1 MDCTLCGSPTNQ
13 IDAERRDLGGDG
25 PEFVCPAC
33 QDLADDV
40 AGDSETGGQD
50 TEGTSAT
57 SGRIGSYSGTG
68 SESERS
74 SDSSSSSSSN
84 SDAEDNGVSTK
95 YAI

>member
-1 MDCTLCGSPTNQ
+1 MDYTLCGGPTNQ
-13 IDAERRDLGGDG
+13 IDAERRDLGGGG
-25 PEFVCPAC
+25 PEFVCPSC

-40 AGDSETGGQD
+40 AGDSETGGQ
-50 TEGTSAT
+50 GTSVT

-68 SESERS
+68 SESERG
-74 SDSSSSSSSN
+74 SDSSSSSD